1 MSIGY
6 VRGLRILLRA
16 FRGYPASDRIHVL
29 GRYLTC
35 PFTRVLDE
43 FPAGA
48 RVLEIG
54 SGHGLFALLIAENGA
69 RDVIGVDPDLRKSL
83 MPEPSRN
90 VRKIAGFDECI
101 RGTFD
106 AVAICDVA
114 YRLPLDVQRALF
126 SRVLDRLR
134 PGGVFVL
141 KEMDSGHRWKMK
153 WARFQ
158 EWLSDTFLHLTHGS
172 GFTYESRED
181 VREMLTALG
190 FVDFSARAIDGGYP
204 HPHIVYTAR
213 KSS

>member
-6 VRGLRILLRA
+6 VRGLRILIRA
-16 FRGYPASDRIHVL
+16 FRGLPAGDRIHIL

-43 FPAGA
+43 FPPDA

-69 RDVIGVDPDLRKSL
+69 REVIGVDPDLRKSL
-83 MPEPSRN
+83 LRSPSAR
-90 VRKIAGFDECI
+90 VRKVAGYDDCVS
-101 RGTFD
+101 GTFD
-106 AVAICDVA
+106 AIAICDVA

-126 SRVLDRLR
+126 ARVLDRLR
-134 PGGVFVL
+134 PGGVLVL
-141 KEMDSGHRWKMK
+141 KEMDSGHGWKMK

-158 EWLSDTFLHLTHGS
+158 EWLSDTFLHLTHGE
-172 GFTYESRED
+172 GFTYESRDD
-181 VREMLTALG
+181 VRGMLEELG
-190 FVDFSARAIDGGYP
+190 FVGFSARAIDSGYP

-213 KSS
+213 KSK

>member
-6 VRGLRILLRA
+6 LRGLRVLGRA
-16 FRGYPASDRIHVL
+16 FRNLPAGDRVHIL

-43 FPAGA
+43 FPHDA

-69 RDVIGVDPDLRKSL
+69 REVIGVDPDLRKSL
-83 MPEPSRN
+83 LPSPSPR
-90 VRKIAGFDECI
+90 VRKIGGYDECV

-126 SRVLDRLR
+126 ARVLDRLR
-134 PGGVFVL
+134 PGGVLVL

-158 EWLSDTFLHLTHGS
+158 EWLADSFLHLTHGE
-172 GFTYESRED
+172 GFVYESRDD
-181 VREMLTALG
+181 VRALLEGAG
-190 FVDFSARAIDGGYP
+190 FVGFSARAVDFAYP

-213 KSS
+213 KPQ

>member
-1 MSIGY
+1 M
-6 VRGLRILLRA
+6 
-16 FRGYPASDRIHVL
+16 HVL

-35 PFTRVLDE
+35 PFTRVLDA
-43 FPAGA
+43 FPAGG

-69 RDVIGVDPDLRKSL
+69 GEVIGVDPDLRKSL
-83 MPEPSRN
+83 LPTPAKN
-90 VRKIAGFDECI
+90 VRKIAGYDECI

-126 SRVLDRLR
+126 ARVLDRLR

-172 GFTYESRED
+172 GFTCESRED
-181 VREMLTALG
+181 VHGMLAGLG
-190 FVDFSARAIDGGYP
+190 FVDVSARAVDAGYP

-213 KSS
+213 KPL

>member
-6 VRGLRILLRA
+6 VRGLRLLSRA
-16 FRGYPASDRIHVL
+16 FGQVSAGDRLHVL

-43 FPAGA
+43 FPRDA

-69 RDVIGVDPDLRKSL
+69 REVVGVDPDLRKSL
-83 MPEPSRN
+83 LPSPSKR
-90 VRKIAGFDECI
+90 VRKIAGYDECV

-114 YRLPLDVQRALF
+114 YRLPLDVQRALLA
-126 SRVLDRLR
+126 RVLERLR
-134 PGGVFVL
+134 PGGVLVL

-153 WARFQ
+153 WARVQ
-158 EWLSDTFLHLTHGS
+158 EWLSDTFLQLTHGEGFVYES
-172 GFTYESRED
+172 QDEVRELLESAGFVGFT
-181 VREMLTALG
+181 
-190 FVDFSARAIDGGYP
+190 ARSIDAGYP

-213 KSS
+213 KPA